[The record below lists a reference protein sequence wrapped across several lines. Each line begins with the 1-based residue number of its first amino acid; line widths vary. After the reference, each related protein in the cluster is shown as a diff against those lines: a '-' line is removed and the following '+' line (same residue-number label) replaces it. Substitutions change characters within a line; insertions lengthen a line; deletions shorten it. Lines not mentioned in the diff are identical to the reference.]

1 MARVT
6 LNFFDMAKGNMFL
19 GYARGKVGDVVM
31 YRQNGEQVTRS
42 RNRNPKNPRTEKQLY
57 QRAIMATVLLC
68 YKAGMEIFDHSFQGR
83 SKGAQCQQR
92 FLSMNCRKLRTALA
106 EDLAIINRIKLN
118 PDLAKS
124 RFVAPGSISTTPWT
138 FTISEGTYD
147 QGLFSKSA
155 DADGNPYF
163 TLPAIGADSSVAA
176 YAAANNLIAGDIYT
190 FVVLVP
196 NLDDVVYTAPAEETS
211 GWYKVYNTRFAFLR
225 YIVRDNLAAN
235 TDQLTSY
242 NQLFSVSA
250 SVEIPSDV
258 ADFAIDKQINISAL
272 AIMPDNINIGA
283 IGVIRSRLDV
293 DLRSSSELYLSQSS
307 GDSADYMDGSGLT
320 PDWLLTAWSEAGE
333 RVGSSELI
341 LEGGGLVQRRG
352 QVIVTPYTA
361 ELASGGSVDVVG
373 IEYIGGRTTG
383 GSPVNLSAVPVCVD
397 ANGNRYFIQ
406 CKDLSY
412 RFYEDYLG
420 KNNVNANEAWFDG
433 LEGATAANTVVA
445 VYEEG
450 ALFDWLFN
458 NGISPLVITAY
469 S

>member
-1 MARVT
+1 
-6 LNFFDMAKGNMFL
+6 MAKGNMFL

-106 EDLAIINRIKLN
+106 EDLAIIDRIKLN
-118 PDLAKS
+118 PYLAKS
-124 RFVAPGSISTTPWT
+124 RFVAPGSISTTPWS
-138 FTISEGTYD
+138 FIISEGTYD
-147 QGLFSKSA
+147 QGLFTRAA
-155 DADGNPYF
+155 DAEGNPYF
-163 TLPAIGADSSVAA
+163 SLPAMGTNISVAE

-190 FVVLVP
+190 FVILVP
-196 NLDDVVYTAPAEETS
+196 NLDDVVYTAPAEEWS
-211 GWYKVYNTRFAFLR
+211 GYTEVYNTRFAFLR
-225 YIVRDNLAAN
+225 YIVRNNLAAN
-235 TDQLTSY
+235 TDPLATY
-242 NQLFSVSA
+242 NQLFTVSA

-283 IGVIRSRLDV
+283 IGVIRSRLDA

-307 GDSADYMDGSGLT
+307 GDSAQYTDGSGLT

-333 RVGSSELI
+333 RVGNSELI

-352 QVIVTPYTA
+352 QNTVPPFSTQTLGGTPVVLTGVEYTSA
-361 ELASGGSVDVVG
+361 HSSFGEGYDFP
-373 IEYIGGRTTG
+373 RC
-383 GSPVNLSAVPVCVD
+383 PVAVD
-397 ANGNRYFIQ
+397 ANGNRYFIKCESMDMQ
-406 CKDLSY
+406 AYGSFLV
-412 RFYEDYLG
+412 E
-420 KNNVNANEAWFDG
+420 NPVNSIPEIMWMKPLDG
-433 LEGATAANTVVA
+433 QTDANTVGTSS
-445 VYEEG
+445 YSPDT
-450 ALFDWLFN
+450 LWFWLFSV
-458 NGISPLVITAY
+458 GISPLIATKY
-469 S
+469 D